1 MGRSRR
7 EFKMSKIVTPIINGR
22 TEKRRQVYL
31 RFVKKNLAGEAI
43 FICKIIKKGFR
54 GDRLIM
60 AKR

>member
-1 MGRSRR
+1 
-7 EFKMSKIVTPIINGR
+7 MSKIVTPIINGR